1 MIPLKNVAIAGA
13 VVGALVLSQSVFVV
27 DQTKQ
32 AIVLQF
38 GKEQRVIINP
48 GLNFK
53 VPFIQEVIPIDKRI
67 LDFDMTEVAI
77 TTGDQKRMMVDTYT
91 RYRITDPIMF
101 YRNVRP
107 ADEVGTQMQLQTIVS
122 STVRNVLG
130 KIMLRNLLSEE
141 RSKIMHQMNEEI
153 QKLTK
158 PLGIEIID
166 VRIKRTE
173 LPEENRKSVFAR
185 MNSELERIA
194 KENRAKGAEKAQ
206 EIKSTA
212 EKERTVLIAEAQRD
226 AQKNR
231 GEGEAKALQLVS
243 ETLGRDPEFYGFYR
257 SMETYK
263 ATLTEGTTM
272 MLSTESELFKYFSHP
287 EKLAKS
293 GG

>member
-130 KIMLRNLLSEE
+130 KVMLRNLLSEE

-263 ATLTEGTTM
+263 TTLTEGTTM